1 MRVFDTVRRR
11 VILALGLSVALF
23 AAVAPPASAAVH
35 FGANLSSLPFPS
47 NAYPGLTCDHLLNG
61 GSDTYPCTWIEDY
74 AYNNNGLTGA
84 KAPMNGTIGKI
95 KLISGHGGSFRLF
108 LARYK
113 PGTHQG
119 KVVRKGPFI
128 TYATDACDPDCH
140 VQTFNI
146 SPLTVHTGDF
156 LAFKTSKASFLRC
169 DSGGNRVAL
178 FKPPLVVG
186 DPLKTETGNDGCFVL
201 LQAVYN

>member
-1 MRVFDTVRRR
+1 MRAIDNVRRR
-11 VILALGLSVALF
+11 VLVALGVSVALM
-23 AAVAPPASAAVH
+23 AIAVTPASAAVH
-35 FGANLSSLPFPS
+35 FGADLSSLPFPS
-47 NAYPGLTCDHLLNG
+47 NAYPGSYCDHLLNG
-61 GSDTYPCTWIEDY
+61 GNATYGCTWIEDY
-74 AYNNNGLTGA
+74 AYNNGGLAGA

-95 KLISGHGGSFRLF
+95 KLIAGQGGSFRLF
-108 LARYK
+108 IARYK

-119 KVVRKGPFI
+119 KVIRKGPTI
-128 TYATDACDPDCH
+128 TYATDPCNVDCH

-146 SPLTVHTGDF
+146 AALTVKTGDF
-156 LAFKTSKASFLRC
+156 LAFKAAKSSFLRC

-186 DPLKTETGNDGCFVL
+186 DPLKTETGNDGCYVL

>member
-1 MRVFDTVRRR
+1 MRVVDTVRRR
-11 VILALGLSVALF
+11 VLVALCVSVALF
-23 AAVAPPASAAVH
+23 AVAAPPASAAVH

-47 NAYPGLTCDHLLNG
+47 NSYPGSYCDHLLNG
-61 GSDTYPCTWIEDY
+61 GSATYSCTWIEDY

-84 KAPMNGTIGKI
+84 KAPSNGTIGKI
-95 KLISGHGGSFRLF
+95 KLIAGHSGSFRLF
-108 LARYK
+108 IARYK
-113 PGTHQG
+113 PGTHEG
-119 KVVRKGPFI
+119 KVVRKGPTI
-128 TYATDACDPDCH
+128 NYATDPCDTDCH

-146 SPLTVHTGDF
+146 SALTVHTGDF
-156 LAFKTSKASFLRC
+156 LAFKTNKASFLRC

-186 DPLKTETGNDGCFVL
+186 DPLKAETGNDGCYVL